1 MKRPYALA
9 ILTLLGILG
18 ILHAPA
24 SWGNS
29 SDHDRARTALA
40 AGEIMPLR
48 QLLEQVEKNY
58 PGQVI
63 EVELEHDDQR
73 WVYEIKLLRTG
84 GAMTKLKLDAKNGS
98 LIKAKNKN
106 ID

>member
-1 MKRPYALA
+1 MKRSYALA
-9 ILTLLGILG
+9 ILTLLGIL
-18 ILHAPA
+18 HTPA
-24 SWGNS
+24 SWGDS
-29 SDHDRARTALA
+29 SDHDRARAALT

-73 WVYEIKLLRTG
+73 WVYEIKLLRAG

>member
-1 MKRPYALA
+1 MKRSYILA
-9 ILTLLGILG
+9 ILALLAT
-18 ILHAPA
+18 LHAPA
-24 SWGNS
+24 GWADS
-29 SDHDRARTALA
+29 SDHDRARAALA

-48 QLLEQVEKNY
+48 QILEQVEKNY
-58 PGQVI
+58 PGQVV
-63 EVELEHDDQR
+63 EVELEQDDQR

-106 ID
+106 IH

>member
-1 MKRPYALA
+1 
-9 ILTLLGILG
+9 
-18 ILHAPA
+18 
-24 SWGNS
+24 
-29 SDHDRARTALA
+29 
-40 AGEIMPLR
+40 MPLR